1 MQIKRLVVGALGVN
15 CYIVYDETKEAAVI
29 DPGDDGERIWAFVQ
43 ENELKIKY
51 IINTHAHADHI
62 GANNAVK
69 EQTGAQLLISAA
81 DAPWLENPKYNL
93 SAFMGQSIVSCGA
106 DAILKEGDTVRFGNI
121 ELRVLETPG
130 HTPGGICLLGDGVL
144 FSGDTLFS
152 GSIGRCDFSFGSME
166 QLITSLKTKISD
178 LPPATK
184 VYPGHGP
191 ATTIGDELAMN
202 PYLNEI

>member
-1 MQIKRLVVGALGVN
+1 MQVKRLVVGALGVN
-15 CYIVYDETKEAAVI
+15 CYIVYDEAKEAAVI
-29 DPGDDGERIWAFVQ
+29 DPGDDGERILEFIQ

-62 GANNAVK
+62 GANNTVK

-81 DAPWLENPKYNL
+81 DAPWLENPNYNL
-93 SAFMGQSIVSCGA
+93 SAFMGQSIISCGA
-106 DAILKEGDTVRFGNI
+106 DVILKEGDTIRFGNI

-130 HTPGGICLLGDGVL
+130 HTPGGICLWGDGVL

-152 GSIGRCDFSFGSME
+152 GSIGRCDFPFGSME
-166 QLITSLKTKISD
+166 QLITSLKAKISD

-202 PYLNEI
+202 PYLNEV